1 MVSHAMGGVPFHSVT
16 SMCLQVP
23 GDASFALLPQEG
35 FDDPQNERHVARVAV
50 GLGRMRLFGFVLR
63 LGEYLQTLS
72 FLLAFFA
79 DFLTV
84 AGACE
89 PTGRAF
95 SCRLQTAL
103 AFSPNPKATNYAAG
117 NHSGIKTTIGSM
129 AQPDI
134 CDFLMLVWSFCPCP
148 CLGQHY
154 EFL

>member
-1 MVSHAMGGVPFHSVT
+1 
-16 SMCLQVP
+16 MCLQVP

-35 FDDPQNERHVARVAV
+35 FDDPQNERYVARVAV

-95 SCRLQTAL
+95 SCRLHTAL

-117 NHSGIKTTIGSM
+117 NHSGPQKKRRLDPLLGADLFATSSAAASQGTSFKALPDDWVIPPKTWCDTI
-129 AQPDI
+129 DV
-134 CDFLMLVWSFCPCP
+134 D
-148 CLGQHY
+148 
-154 EFL
+154 